1 VHRLSRVSRL
11 GLVALA
17 AGAMLLSF
25 GNNASAETASDLAP
39 VDIVAVSGLIDEVV
53 VASIENAIE
62 RSESNGAQALVLQ
75 LNSRGAVVSHER
87 MAGLLE
93 KIADARIPV
102 AVWVGPSSAR
112 AFGLSA
118 QLLTVADVRA
128 MAPGALIGFTG
139 PALQVNGEE
148 TSFGDSSAILRTSS
162 IGFSEARKEGI
173 LNYAGDD
180 EGVPVVRNMLLAL
193 DGITVGGTELNTV
206 VEKVDETGQI
216 VRDATQARFY
226 KLELTDQLMHTVASP
241 PVAYLLFAIGLSLL
255 IFEFFTAGI
264 GIAGVVGAVCS
275 MLGIYGLAALPIRGW
290 AVALLV
296 MAIVAFAV
304 DVQVGVP
311 RFWTG
316 VGLTAFVVASFALY
330 QPIDGTNMR
339 MSWVT
344 LVSGI
349 GMMALAFIVGMP
361 SMVRTRFATPTIGR
375 EWLIGAEG
383 IAMSDVN
390 PEGIVTVQNGQWRA
404 RTNRST
410 PINTGSPFRVAA
422 IDGITLEIEPLEGA
436 ARDYREMRKGN
447 E

>member
-1 VHRLSRVSRL
+1 
-11 GLVALA
+11 VALA
-17 AGAMLLSF
+17 AGALLLSV
-25 GNNASAETASDLAP
+25 GTNASAETASDLAP

-62 RSESNGAQALVLQ
+62 RSESNGAQAMVLQ

-128 MAPGALIGFTG
+128 MAPGALIGLTG

-173 LNYAGDD
+173 LNFAGDD

-206 VEKVDETGQI
+206 VETVDETGQI

-264 GIAGVVGAVCS
+264 GIAGVVGAICS

-316 VGLTAFVVASFALY
+316 VGLTAFVIASFALY
-330 QPIDGTNMR
+330 QPIDGSNMR
-339 MSWVT
+339 MSWIT

-390 PEGIVTVQNGQWRA
+390 PEGIVTVHNGQWRA

-436 ARDYREMRKGN
+436 ARDYREKRKGN

>member
-1 VHRLSRVSRL
+1 L

-17 AGAMLLSF
+17 AGAVLLSF
-25 GNNASAETASDLAP
+25 GNNAAAETASDLAP

-139 PALQVNGEE
+139 PALQVNGAE

-162 IGFSEARKEGI
+162 IEFSEARKEGI

-193 DGITVGGTELNTV
+193 DGINVGGTELNTV
-206 VEKVDETGQI
+206 IEKVDETGQI
-216 VRDATQARFY
+216 VRDATAARFY

-339 MSWVT
+339 MSWIT

-383 IAMSDVN
+383 IAVSDVN

-410 PINTGSPFRVAA
+410 PITTGSPFRVAA

-436 ARDYREMRKGN
+436 ARDYREKRSGAS

>member
-1 VHRLSRVSRL
+1 M
-11 GLVALA
+11 ALA
-17 AGAMLLSF
+17 AGALLLSV
-25 GNNASAETASDLAP
+25 GTNASAETASDLAP

-62 RSESNGAQALVLQ
+62 RSESNGAQAMVLQ

-128 MAPGALIGFTG
+128 MAPGALIGLTG

-173 LNYAGDD
+173 LNFAGDD

-206 VEKVDETGQI
+206 VETVDETGQI

-264 GIAGVVGAVCS
+264 GIAGVVGAICS

-316 VGLTAFVVASFALY
+316 VGLTAFVIASFALY
-330 QPIDGTNMR
+330 QPIDGSNMR
-339 MSWVT
+339 MSWIT

-390 PEGIVTVQNGQWRA
+390 PEGIVTVHNGQWRA

-436 ARDYREMRKGN
+436 ARDYREKRKGN

>member
-1 VHRLSRVSRL
+1 MHRLSRVSRL

-25 GNNASAETASDLAP
+25 GNNAAAETASDLAP

-53 VASIENAIE
+53 VASIENAIK

-173 LNYAGDD
+173 LNFAGDD

-193 DGITVGGTELNTV
+193 DGIIVGGIELNTV
-206 VEKVDETGQI
+206 IETVDETGQI

-264 GIAGVVGAVCS
+264 GIAGVVGALCS
-275 MLGIYGLAALPIRGW
+275 MLGTYGLAALPIRGW

-316 VGLTAFVVASFALY
+316 VGLTAFVIASFALY
-330 QPIDGTNMR
+330 QPIDGSNMR
-339 MSWVT
+339 MSWIT
-344 LVSGI
+344 LVSGV

-390 PEGIVTVQNGQWRA
+390 PEGIVTVHNGQWRA

-410 PINTGSPFRVAA
+410 PITTGSPFRVAA

-436 ARDYREMRKGN
+436 ARDYREKRKGN

>member
-1 VHRLSRVSRL
+1 L

-25 GNNASAETASDLAP
+25 GNNVSAETASDLAP

-53 VASIENAIE
+53 VASIENAIK

-93 KIADARIPV
+93 KIADARIPI

-148 TSFGDSSAILRTSS
+148 TSFGDSSAVLRTSS

-193 DGITVGGTELNTV
+193 DGIIVGGTELNTV
-206 VEKVDETGQI
+206 IEKVDETGQI

-316 VGLTAFVVASFALY
+316 VGLTAFVIASFALY

-339 MSWVT
+339 MSWIT

-390 PEGIVTVQNGQWRA
+390 PEGIVKVQNGQWRA

-436 ARDYREMRKGN
+436 ARDYREKRSGAS

>member
-1 VHRLSRVSRL
+1 
-11 GLVALA
+11 
-17 AGAMLLSF
+17 MLLSF
-25 GNNASAETASDLAP
+25 GNNAAAETASDLAP

-53 VASIENAIE
+53 VASIENAIK

-93 KIADARIPV
+93 KIADARIPI

-193 DGITVGGTELNTV
+193 DGIIVGGTELNTV
-206 VEKVDETGQI
+206 IEKVDETGQI

-241 PVAYLLFAIGLSLL
+241 PVAYLLIAIGLSLL

-339 MSWVT
+339 MSWIT
-344 LVSGI
+344 LVSGN

-390 PEGIVTVQNGQWRA
+390 PEGIVKVHNGQWRA

-436 ARDYREMRKGN
+436 ARDYREKRSGAS

>member
-1 VHRLSRVSRL
+1 
-11 GLVALA
+11 
-17 AGAMLLSF
+17 
-25 GNNASAETASDLAP
+25 
-39 VDIVAVSGLIDEVV
+39 
-53 VASIENAIE
+53 
-62 RSESNGAQALVLQ
+62 
-75 LNSRGAVVSHER
+75 
-87 MAGLLE
+87 
-93 KIADARIPV
+93 
-102 AVWVGPSSAR
+102 
-112 AFGLSA
+112 
-118 QLLTVADVRA
+118 

>member
-1 VHRLSRVSRL
+1 M
-11 GLVALA
+11 ALA
-17 AGAMLLSF
+17 AGALLLSV
-25 GNNASAETASDLAP
+25 GTNASAETASDLAP

-62 RSESNGAQALVLQ
+62 RSESNGAQAMVLQ

-206 VEKVDETGQI
+206 VETVDGTGQI

-241 PVAYLLFAIGLSLL
+241 PVAYLLLAIGLSLL

-339 MSWVT
+339 MSWIT

-383 IAMSDVN
+383 IAVSDVN
-390 PEGIVTVQNGQWRA
+390 PEGIVTVHNGQWRA

-436 ARDYREMRKGN
+436 ARDYREKRKGN

>member
-1 VHRLSRVSRL
+1 
-11 GLVALA
+11 
-17 AGAMLLSF
+17 MLLSF
-25 GNNASAETASDLAP
+25 GNNAVAETASDLAP

-53 VASIENAIE
+53 VASIENAIK

-75 LNSRGAVVSHER
+75 LNSRGAVISHER

-93 KIADARIPV
+93 KIANARIPV

-148 TSFGDSSAILRTSS
+148 TSFGDSSAVLRTSS

-193 DGITVGGTELNTV
+193 DGIIVGGTELNTV

-275 MLGIYGLAALPIRGW
+275 MLGIYGLAALPIREW

-316 VGLTAFVVASFALY
+316 LGLAAFVVASFALY
-330 QPIDGTNMR
+330 QPIDGTNMQ
-339 MSWVT
+339 MSWIT

-383 IAMSDVN
+383 VAMSDVN
-390 PEGIVTVQNGQWRA
+390 PEGIVKVHNGQWRA